1 MIGVCYQWPVIMT
14 SRLAVVATCV
24 RAYRLNGSLV
34 SSFFS
39 LCLFSLF
46 FVCYATA

>member
-1 MIGVCYQWPVIMT
+1 MIGVCYQWPAIMN
-14 SRLAVVATCV
+14 SRLAAVAMCF
-24 RAYRLNGSLV
+24 RGYRLNGSLV

-46 FVCYATA
+46 SYAT